1 MTPDTPD
8 SIVSHGITNEMQPQR
23 AVISY
28 TSYTDQSDR
37 ESQRESSQS
46 PIPPFPIGGTH
57 LIAFPASQVPSQFL
71 SLASPSLDTE
81 PNIADST
88 RQLVRVLR
96 LAGLKVMRH
105 FVGYMSSMVGE
116 ESREKIREVELTL
129 CALLLLVA
137 GLLIFFFSNP
147 RTVTH
152 HHHWDYFNPP
162 K

>member
-57 LIAFPASQVPSQFL
+57 LIGVSSFTSSVTIFIPWPV
-71 SLASPSLDTE
+71 LALTQ
-81 PNIADST
+81 NRILQT
-88 RQLVRVLR
+88 VLGRQLVRVLR

-137 GLLIFFFSNP
+137 GLLIFLLQQPSNSY
-147 RTVTH
+147 TSSSLGL
-152 HHHWDYFNPP
+152 F
-162 K
+162 